1 MSMTHDEMIAVIAAH
16 KDGKT
21 VQVRCKGSDR
31 EWGYTSGPYWN
42 FADCDYRIKPEPL
55 EYWVNTYKN
64 SVYNALHPTED
75 SAKAAANEDTIRI
88 AVHMKE
94 VES

>member
-16 KDGKT
+16 RDGKT
-21 VQVRCKGSDR
+21 IQYCRAHRENWVDIESDPV
-31 EWGYTSGPYWN
+31 WDFQFS
-42 FADCDYRIKPEPL
+42 DYRIKPEPL
-55 EYWVNTYKN
+55 ECWVNTYKN
-64 SVYNALHPTED
+64 SIYNALHPTED
-75 SAKAAANEDTIRI
+75 SAKAAANEDTIRV

>member
-16 KDGKT
+16 RDGKT
-21 VQVRCKGSDR
+21 VQCKYRNGSVWKDVQNPA
-31 EWGYTSGPYWN
+31 WSFGS
-42 FADCDYRIKPEPL
+42 FDYRIKPEPL
-55 EYWVNTYKN
+55 ECWVN
-64 SVYNALHPTED
+64 VYEHGTNTVFESKVMAE
-75 SAKAAANEDTIRI
+75 AAAQSYALRV